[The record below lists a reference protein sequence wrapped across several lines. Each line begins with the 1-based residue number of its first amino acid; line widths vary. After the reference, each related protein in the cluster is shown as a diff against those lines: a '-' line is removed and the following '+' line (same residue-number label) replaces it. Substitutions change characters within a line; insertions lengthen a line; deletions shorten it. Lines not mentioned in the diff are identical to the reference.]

1 MHYYCDVSALYST
14 IRCQL
19 LILVID
25 RTTPEFALTIAAIPI
40 VLILLITCGLA
51 VKREIKWYVATS
63 YESLGLADAMSRRLM
78 TVSLILMAAALT
90 YL

>member
-1 MHYYCDVSALYST
+1 M
-14 IRCQL
+14 
-19 LILVID
+19 ID

-51 VKREIKWYVATS
+51 VKREIKWYVATL
-63 YESLGLADAMSRRLM
+63 YQSLGLADAMSRRLM